1 MLQLT
6 AAAVAYCALVG
17 GVFLALWSYY
27 DRRDHARFEVERRK
41 TTFHCRRC
49 DALYSAPA
57 GTDLAPCPRCD
68 QSNARLSF

>member
-27 DRRDHARFEVERRK
+27 DRRDHARFEVERR
-41 TTFHCRRC
+41 
-49 DALYSAPA
+49 
-57 GTDLAPCPRCD
+57 
-68 QSNARLSF
+68 